1 LQRAKNGRDFVKLVD
16 FGVSKFNT
24 GPSMSMTRT
33 GSVVGTPYY
42 MSPEQVRGQKDLDH
56 RSDLYSAGVVLFE
69 CVTGRV
75 PFVSQ
80 TFNELVFE
88 IALGPVLDPGVVAP
102 GLDPQF
108 AAVIRKAMA
117 RELDARYQTAAEF
130 AQAINDWM
138 QGANVPVPPSM
149 RAPMGS
155 AAALSTTPLPG
166 SAPLPGNTPFPANT
180 PIPGNTPMPAN
191 NSNPGLLA
199 GPSLATGTAPG
210 SVVSAPGVAPKR
222 PGGGL
227 WAGVA
232 IGTLV
237 VGGVAFGV
245 MRASMSGHAANSAA
259 ASAVSSTSTAAAQ
272 VPSTLPSAAAALS
285 SAPVVVLAPSA
296 EEPTV
301 SASASAHPPAAP
313 SAGVAVHHPVGPTPP
328 AASAEK
334 STTTVKGRTIRT
346 EL

>member
-1 LQRAKNGRDFVKLVD
+1 
-16 FGVSKFNT
+16 
-24 GPSMSMTRT
+24 
-33 GSVVGTPYY
+33 
-42 MSPEQVRGQKDLDH
+42 VRGQKNLDH

-75 PFVSQ
+75 PFVST

-88 IALGPVLDPGVVAP
+88 IALGPVLDPEVSAP

-108 AAVIRKAMA
+108 AGVIRKAMA
-117 RELDARYQTAAEF
+117 REIHARYQTAAEF
-130 AQAINDWM
+130 AQAISDWM
-138 QGANVPVPPSM
+138 QGANIPVPPSV

-155 AAALSTTPLPG
+155 AASLSATPFPG
-166 SAPLPGNTPFPANT
+166 SAPLAGNTPFPANT
-180 PIPGNTPMPAN
+180 PIPGNTPLPAN
-191 NSNPGLLA
+191 NSNPGILA
-199 GPSLATGTAPG
+199 GPSLAKSTASGSVVTAPG
-210 SVVSAPGVAPKR
+210 LPAPKR
-222 PGGGL
+222 SGGGL

-245 MRASMSGHAANSAA
+245 MRASMSGHAANSAP
-259 ASAVSSTSTAAAQ
+259 SAVSSLPTAATQ
-272 VPSTLPSAAAALS
+272 PSASPSPAAAVP

-296 EEPTV
+296 EEPPV
-301 SASASAHPPAAP
+301 SASASAPARPSAAP
-313 SAGVAVHHPVGPTPP
+313 SSGVAVHHPVGPTPP